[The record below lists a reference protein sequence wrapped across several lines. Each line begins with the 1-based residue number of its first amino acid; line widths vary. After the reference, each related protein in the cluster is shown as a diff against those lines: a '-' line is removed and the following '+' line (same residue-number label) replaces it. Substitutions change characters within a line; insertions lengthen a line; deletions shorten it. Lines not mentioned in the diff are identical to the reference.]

1 MADGKFI
8 NTEIVNELDA
18 IVDSFKQERLPN
30 PFYNFNTSKGTT
42 VTYYNVDM
50 QNYPLDTV
58 TGMQYASVGPLTNA
72 KYNKI
77 EKFVLYGLEKV
88 LVTLADTDDGTEG
101 EEISGDAIVLPNT
114 IHPYAGDFFTIDH
127 AKEKVLFRVIDAQS
141 DTFENGANVYQ
152 INYKLEHNSNELIE
166 KFNIG
171 TESTFLLN
179 NVGTQYNSVIEN
191 KVYQHI
197 GRIEETCTCMRKY
210 YKKIFYDDRVQA
222 LIFSNSAN
230 KFYDSYLT
238 EFVKKN
244 GLISSRGDYL
254 YLEHQLSLPKTFE
267 LDYDRT
273 FFYCIEHKSSKKFKN
288 SSRLCFGELIDNKY
302 DVFAN
307 RAEPYLQMNYSMNLE
322 GVPQSISPGLVFE
335 IFDAPLL
342 EGIANDKLFGD
353 DILSDVI
360 IKYFNDHDITEDDL
374 DALDVYDY
382 MDNAMQFYYVPI
394 VIFIL
399 EYYIKALMGRQANI

>member
-1 MADGKFI
+1 MEMFFI
-8 NTEIVNELDA
+8 DVRI
-18 IVDSFKQERLPN
+18 
-30 PFYNFNTSKGTT
+30 FYLNIRR
-42 VTYYNVDM
+42 
-50 QNYPLDTV
+50 
-58 TGMQYASVGPLTNA
+58 
-72 KYNKI
+72 KI
-77 EKFVLYGLEKV
+77 
-88 LVTLADTDDGTEG
+88 
-101 EEISGDAIVLPNT
+101 
-114 IHPYAGDFFTIDH
+114 
-127 AKEKVLFRVIDAQS
+127 
-141 DTFENGANVYQ
+141 
-152 INYKLEHNSNELIE
+152 
-166 KFNIG
+166 
-171 TESTFLLN
+171 
-179 NVGTQYNSVIEN
+179 
-191 KVYQHI
+191 
-197 GRIEETCTCMRKY
+197 CMIQRKY

-244 GLISSRGDYL
+244 GLISARGDYL
-254 YLEHQLSLPKTFE
+254 YLEHQLNLPKTFE

-273 FFYCIEHKSSKKFKN
+273 FCYCIEHKSSKKFKN

-302 DVFAN
+302 DIFAN
-307 RAEPYLQMNYSMNLE
+307 RAEPYLQMNYSINLE

-353 DILSDVI
+353 DILSDII

-374 DALDVYDY
+374 DALDVYNY

-399 EYYIKALMGRQANI
+399 EYYIRL